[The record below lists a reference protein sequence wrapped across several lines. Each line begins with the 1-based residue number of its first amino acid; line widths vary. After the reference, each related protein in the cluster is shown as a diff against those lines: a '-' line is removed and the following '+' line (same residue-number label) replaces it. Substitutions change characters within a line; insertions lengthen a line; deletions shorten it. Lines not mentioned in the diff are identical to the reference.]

1 MTKVP
6 NNNSLY
12 VSELDCRARGS
23 PLPRL
28 EWLVRERPVLSS
40 YLVDTVMANRDFV
53 EKRVMVRGA
62 GKMHEGLYQCVAT
75 NNVGTHNSFVSVVVI
90 KRTKVRKRHWVGSK
104 LYIIKT

>member
-1 MTKVP
+1 MTKQ
-6 NNNSLY
+6 NNSLF

-90 KRTKVRKRHWVGSK
+90 KRTKVR
-104 LYIIKT
+104 